1 MARKIRHQPRIK
13 GVKRLPVSAGVLPQ
27 LKAWLDRE
35 ARMYGVSRAFVQANC
50 VSFVSTAAALTSLVP
65 AAARPARHKKR
76 AGLLSPALPSP
87 RPEQTTSP
95 PPP

>member
-50 VSFVSTAAALTSLVP
+50 VSFVSGIP
-65 AAARPARHKKR
+65 MENYRRRPHLISSRRRKA
-76 AGLLSPALPSP
+76 S
-87 RPEQTTSP
+87 
-95 PPP
+95 